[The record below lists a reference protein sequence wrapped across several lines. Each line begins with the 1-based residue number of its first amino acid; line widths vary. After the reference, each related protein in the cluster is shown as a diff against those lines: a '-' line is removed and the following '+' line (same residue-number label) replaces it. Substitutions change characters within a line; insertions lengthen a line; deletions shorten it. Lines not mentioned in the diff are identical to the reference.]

1 MYEVRIRIESR
12 TIADGAITASG
23 VTLET
28 VQELGEAMTA
38 PTTCSAVEFGMALA
52 FSRFMR
58 DIVTYMEQ
66 ETAHG
71 DKTPTWEEMVDSV
84 RQKCLLQLQNAA
96 GDYARDVLTRSPVDE
111 TPDDPPID
119 WNLLMRHITKGDAA

>member
-1 MYEVRIRIESR
+1 MYEIRIRIESR
-12 TIADGAITASG
+12 SIADGAITASG

-28 VQELGEAMTA
+28 VQELSGALNA
-38 PTTCSAVEFGMALA
+38 PAISSAVEFGMALA

-66 ETAHG
+66 ATAHS
-71 DKTPTWEEMVDSV
+71 DKTPIWEDVVDSV

-96 GDYARDVLTRSPVDE
+96 GDYARDVLTRSSANE
-111 TPDDPPID
+111 TPDEPID